1 MGKKTD
7 SFQEAREEMVETQI
21 AARGV
26 TDERVLEAM
35 RMVPREKFVP
45 AGERERAYADGPLP
59 IASRQTI
66 SQPYVVAFMTE
77 KLGLLGEETVL
88 EIGSG
93 CGYQTAILARLCRRV
108 FAIEYFEELADTAR
122 EIWGELGIENI
133 ALRVGDGCPG
143 WAEEAPFD
151 AILAAAAAPSVPQV
165 WIDQLKE
172 GGRMI
177 LPVGTTSQ
185 SLILVEKRPDGIRQT
200 DLMAVRFVPL
210 LEASE
215 S

>member
-1 MGKKTD
+1 MEKKTD

-35 RMVPREKFVP
+35 RTVPREKFVP
-45 AGERERAYADGPLP
+45 RGERVRACQDGPLP
-59 IASRQTI
+59 IGSGQTI

-77 KLGLLGEETVL
+77 RLGLLGEETVL

-122 EIWGELGIENI
+122 EIWGDLGIENI
-133 ALRVGDGCPG
+133 TLRVGNGCPG
-143 WAEEAPFD
+143 WPEEAPFD
-151 AILAAAAAPSVPQV
+151 AILAAAAAPSMPRA
-165 WIDQLKE
+165 WIEQLNE

-177 LPVGTTSQ
+177 LPVGTKSQ
-185 SLILVEKRPDGIRQT
+185 SLILVEKRPDGIRQS

>member
-1 MGKKTD
+1 
-7 SFQEAREEMVETQI
+7 MVETQI

-35 RMVPREKFVP
+35 RTVPRERFVP
-45 AGERERAYADGPLP
+45 RGERGRAYLDGPLP
-59 IASRQTI
+59 IGSGQTI

-77 KLGLLGEETVL
+77 KLGLKGDETVL

-108 FAIEYFEELADTAR
+108 FAIEYFEELAERAR
-122 EIWGELGIENI
+122 AIWRELGIENVTS
-133 ALRVGDGCPG
+133 RVGDGCPG
-143 WAEEAPFD
+143 WPEEAPFD
-151 AILAAAAAPSVPQV
+151 AILAAAAAPSVPSA
-165 WIDQLKE
+165 WIGQLKE

-177 LPVGTTSQ
+177 LPVGTKSQ
-185 SLILVEKRPDGIRQT
+185 SLILVEKRPDGICQS

>member
-1 MGKKTD
+1 
-7 SFQEAREEMVETQI
+7 MVETQI

-35 RMVPREKFVP
+35 RTVPREKFVP
-45 AGERERAYADGPLP
+45 RGERVRACQDGPLP
-59 IASRQTI
+59 IGSGQTI

-77 KLGLLGEETVL
+77 RLGLLGEETVL

-122 EIWGELGIENI
+122 EIWGDLGIENI
-133 ALRVGDGCPG
+133 TLRVGNGCPG
-143 WAEEAPFD
+143 WPEEAPFD
-151 AILAAAAAPSVPQV
+151 AILAAAAAPSMPRA
-165 WIDQLKE
+165 WIEQLNE

-177 LPVGTTSQ
+177 LPVGTKSQ

>member
-1 MGKKTD
+1 
-7 SFQEAREEMVETQI
+7 MVETQI

-35 RMVPREKFVP
+35 RTVPREKFVP
-45 AGERERAYADGPLP
+45 RGERVRACQDGPLP
-59 IASRQTI
+59 IGSGQTI

-77 KLGLLGEETVL
+77 RLGLLGEETVL

-122 EIWGELGIENI
+122 EIWGDLGIENI
-133 ALRVGDGCPG
+133 TLRVGNGCPG
-143 WAEEAPFD
+143 WPEEAPFD
-151 AILAAAAAPSVPQV
+151 AILAAAAAPSMPRA
-165 WIDQLKE
+165 WIEQLNE

-177 LPVGTTSQ
+177 LPVGTKSQ
-185 SLILVEKRPDGIRQT
+185 SLILVEKRPDGIRQS